1 MTWAMFRHHES
12 KGEEN
17 LKTSSRVLSAPLEE
31 KFKKDLWTPF
41 LFFCTSEWVG
51 AQKGLVE

>member
-1 MTWAMFRHHES
+1 MTWQCSDTMSPKE
-12 KGEEN
+12 KKN
-17 LKTSSRVLSAPLEE
+17 LKTSSRVLGVEE

-51 AQKGLVE
+51 TQKGLVE